1 VLAFAGIGDPDKFFA
16 TLHAAGI
23 AAPIRRSFA
32 DHHRYTAAQAAAL
45 IAEARTNNL
54 QLLTTEKDLA
64 RLGADAGLSP
74 LAAQAQ
80 ALPVELKI
88 READELRQA
97 VLAACRVKPA

>member
-1 VLAFAGIGDPDKFFA
+1 
-16 TLHAAGI
+16 
-23 AAPIRRSFA
+23 
-32 DHHRYTAAQAAAL
+32 
-45 IAEARTNNL
+45 
-54 QLLTTEKDLA
+54 LA

-88 READELRQA
+88 READEFRQA